1 MSLWLELK
9 RRKVVRVAV
18 VYAATAFAVLQAADI
33 MLEQMNVPEW
43 GMGLVVAFVVLGFPI
58 ALVLAWALELT
69 PEGIRKT
76 DAPVAGEAAA
86 GESAPALLGKR
97 TVLAAALLVVLGIGL
112 GAGWLLKPA
121 TDAPETP
128 PAPLA
133 TTPATGLGSAPTAG
147 AAVVD
152 AAVVGAATGEPD
164 QNSIAVLPFLNM
176 SADPDNAFFA
186 DGISEELLNILAGVE
201 GLKVASRTSAFS
213 FKGKDTPIPQ
223 IARQLGVRHIL
234 EGSVRRQGDRVR
246 ITAQLIE
253 TDSDTHLWSET
264 FERDLV
270 DIFRVQEE
278 IAQAI
283 TVALKDVLGVRT
295 VSVAAATT
303 DLQAYER
310 FLRGRSRF
318 YQRTSLDEA
327 ISDLRFA
334 VERDPGFAD
343 AWAFLAAASFV
354 VGNGGYP
361 TQMDRDALMANALEA
376 SERALALDSELSTAL
391 AVKGQLLSRSASAE
405 SIAEGLRLLER
416 AAARVSADTSARLW
430 LGLVWIQ
437 LGFVERALPHLES
450 AQDQDPLVAINN
462 GWLGLAYA
470 VQGRWEEGSRLS
482 HRAVELSPL
491 SFWTYNIAIG
501 LVHAGREEEAKRLL
515 SAAQPM
521 LAPGSPLGG
530 ENLDEMLA
538 ALEDPGRRADFLA
551 ANRFDP
557 QRDNAVGAMY
567 AALMF
572 RDEDEVFRV
581 GDTPGTLTILRASAW
596 LPSMAWLR
604 EDPRFYE
611 IMHNNAVAAYWEAE
625 GYPPGC
631 RAIDDPAGRRLD
643 CSGYGP

>member
-1 MSLWLELK
+1 MSFFDELK
-9 RRKVVRVAV
+9 RRKVIRVAAAYLV
-18 VYAATAFAVLQAADI
+18 VGWVIIEVASTVAPNLN
-33 MLEQMNVPEW
+33 LPEW
-43 GMGLVVAFVVLGFPI
+43 TARMVTLLVILGFPL
-58 ALVLAWALELT
+58 ALILAWIFEVT
-69 PEGIRKT
+69 PEGMHVTEGRTGSKRFYVI
-76 DAPVAGEAAA
+76 VA
-86 GESAPALLGKR
+86 LV
-97 TVLAAALLVVLGIGL
+97 TAAALAWTL
-112 GAGWLLKPA
+112 WPA
-121 TDAPETP
+121 SGPEP
-128 PAPLA
+128 MPAQSSTLA
-133 TTPATGLGSAPTAG
+133 TTPPATAEPPTSVSA
-147 AAVVD
+147 VD
-152 AAVVGAATGEPD
+152 SADKNT
-164 QNSIAVLPFLNM
+164 IAVLPFVNM
-176 SADPDNAFFA
+176 SANPENVFFA
-186 DGISEELLNILAGVE
+186 EGIAEELLNILAGVD

-213 FKGKDTPIPQ
+213 FRGKDTPIPE
-223 IARQLGVRHIL
+223 IARELDVRHIL

-253 TDSDTHLWSET
+253 TESDTHLWSET

-278 IAQAI
+278 IAQSI
-283 TVALKDVLGVRT
+283 TGALKDVLGVQT
-295 VSVAAATT
+295 VSVAAATA
-303 DLQAYER
+303 DLEAYER

-318 YQRTSLDEA
+318 YQRVDLDEA

-334 VERDPGFAD
+334 VERDRGFAE
-343 AWAFLAAASFV
+343 AWAFLGAASFV

-361 TQMDRDALMANALEA
+361 TQMDRDALMAHALEA
-376 SERALALDSELSTAL
+376 SERALELDPELSTAL
-391 AVKGQLLSRSASAE
+391 AVKGQLLSGSASAE

-470 VQGRWEEGSRLS
+470 IQGRWEEGSRLS

-521 LAPGSPLGG
+521 MAPGSLLDG
-530 ENLDEMLA
+530 EKLDEILA

-581 GDTPGTLTILRASAW
+581 GDTRGTLTILRASAW

>member
-1 MSLWLELK
+1 M
-9 RRKVVRVAV
+9 

-33 MLEQMNVPEW
+33 ILPQMNVPDW
-43 GMGLVVAFVVLGFPI
+43 AMGLLVTFVIFGFPI
-58 ALVLAWALELT
+58 ALVLGWALEVT
-69 PEGIRKT
+69 PDGIKRT
-76 DAPVAGEAAA
+76 EAVPAGTSEVAT
-86 GESAPALLGKR
+86 PALLGKR
-97 TVLAAALLVVLGIGL
+97 TVLAAALLVAVGVGL
-112 GAGWLLKPA
+112 GAGWLLKPGV
-121 TDAPETP
+121 DAPEIP
-128 PAPLA
+128 PAPVVA
-133 TTPATGLGSAPTAG
+133 TPAIAAAPTATAG
-147 AAVVD
+147 PGVVD
-152 AAVVGAATGEPD
+152 AGSGEPD

-176 SADPDNAFFA
+176 SADPANEFFA

-213 FKGKDTPIPQ
+213 FKGKDTPIPR
-223 IARQLGVRHIL
+223 IARELGVRHIL

-253 TDSDTHLWSET
+253 TRSDTHLWSET

-361 TQMDRDALMANALEA
+361 TQMDREALMANALEA
-376 SERALALDSELSTAL
+376 SERALALDPELSTAL
-391 AVKGQLLSRSASAE
+391 AVKGQLLSRSGSAE
-405 SIAEGLRLLER
+405 STAEGLRLLER

-430 LGLVWIQ
+430 LGLLWIQ

-470 VQGRWEEGSRLS
+470 IQGRWEEGSRLA
-482 HRAVELSPL
+482 HRVVELSPL

-521 LAPGSPLGG
+521 LGGSPLGG
-530 ENLDEMLA
+530 ENFDQMLA
-538 ALEDPGRRADFLA
+538 ALADPGRRADFLA

-581 GDTPGTLTILRASAW
+581 GDTRGGTLTIFWSSAW

-611 IMHNNAVAAYWEAE
+611 IARKHAVAAYWEAE